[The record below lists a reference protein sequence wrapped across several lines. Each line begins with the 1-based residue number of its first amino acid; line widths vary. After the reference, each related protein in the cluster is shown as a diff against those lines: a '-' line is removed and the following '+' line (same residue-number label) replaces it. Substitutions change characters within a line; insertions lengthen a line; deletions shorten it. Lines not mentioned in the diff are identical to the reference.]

1 MKDALTSFDLRA
13 LVAEWQPLV
22 GGYVDKVYQE
32 RDEVI
37 LRLNVPGAGRREL
50 YCKAGKWLVLLETEE
65 KPETPPAFAMALRRS
80 LGNARLEAIEQRGFD
95 RVAVFTFQK
104 ESAFQLVFEMFGKGN
119 VILVSGGNT
128 VAAMRTQSFRARTI
142 KAGIAY
148 DFPPPG
154 TNPLDL
160 DRDGFRAAVRA
171 ARGPVVKVLAA
182 VLNLGGTYAEE
193 LCLRGGVAK
202 DATAKDLA
210 DADLDALFTALNNVA
225 VAVDQTRRPAVV
237 LRDGKAVDAAPIDLA
252 LHAGLERREHPTFN
266 EALAAFL
273 AMAPAAAT
281 AEEDATAGLR
291 HRIAQLQENV
301 ESLRR
306 EAMDAEAK
314 ALFLYAHFPLLDEL
328 LRAVREGRAPEDVQ
342 VKGIDPEKGT
352 VTVAIGDF
360 DALVLDYRADVTRNA
375 QALYDARREAQRKAE
390 RVLEAIRAA
399 EDEVRTATKK
409 AVKAA
414 KRPKV
419 APTKRFW
426 FEAYR
431 WCLSSEGFLILGG
444 RDAKTNDSLV
454 RKHLKD
460 GDRYAHADIHG
471 APSVVVKDGSK
482 AGDATLREACEL
494 ALVYSKAWP
503 AGLSGGSAFWV
514 LPEQVSKQAESG
526 EYLGRGA
533 FVVRG
538 KRNYVHDV
546 PVTMA
551 VGEVEVEGQRKV
563 MAGPVSAV
571 SARATRLVVLV
582 PGEMDRDRLVG
593 RLAGAFTVPEDEVGR
608 LLPPG
613 GFGVHRV
620 QGLELGLDAPRAG
633 PPA

>member
-225 VAVDQTRRPAVV
+225 VAVDQEQRPAVV

-444 RDAKTNDSLV
+444 RDAKANDSLV